1 MDLMGSNTMHT
12 EEAFQRMWGDSIK
25 AVKCQQHARITY
37 GDFLLLMKGQTKEA
51 PSQELDRELKTN
63 VSALHALN
71 ARANLGVVLESS
83 GEGEEMA
90 SPEHVVTLPS
100 GDQVTSDGVIREA
113 TAGRLSL
120 PLQNITEGVP
130 LETVTEGEPMAL
142 PFRSS
147 VPPPSGTQSAPNTP
161 TGQRHMISLEDD
173 ADSPVAT
180 HAGFG
185 VHGQDL
191 TPPETPERGAQDYVT
206 PLSDDRYTVNLPGN
220 FEGIMVPGLP
230 IARPDPY
237 TRKRSKSLG
246 GDDHVNNTSSSN
258 LSTEGKEAS
267 SDLHSLADAVLD
279 MIVPEAH
286 HHASSGRSDLDTLVK
301 DESKTPLVV
310 NRKLYRAHRQLRLS
324 VLEASKRFEEQ
335 QAAHARDVLLA
346 QHEAEG
352 KINDANN
359 MQVIHAGLVMRH
371 GERKHISSEAIRSLL
386 RENQRQQQALVEKF
400 SKRGGRG
407 KRIRKKTVSDMAGM
421 LSSMGQ
427 EEMGNIASR
436 AMASEELAE
445 PPALQ
450 ESLSASDVLSSSSLQ
465 PPDEVEGQIRH
476 ATVPGEFRKTYDPF
490 SRVGQYG
497 SGSAWDSAY
506 PEAH

>member
-25 AVKCQQHARITY
+25 AVKCQQPARITY
-37 GDFLLLMKGQTKEA
+37 GDFLLLMKGQTKES
-51 PSQELDRELKTN
+51 PSQELDRDLKTN
-63 VSALHALN
+63 ASTLLALN
-71 ARANLGVVLESS
+71 ARGTLGVVLEAS
-83 GEGEEMA
+83 GEAEEKA
-90 SPEHVVTLPS
+90 SNDLVMTPPS
-100 GDQVTSDGVIREA
+100 GDQFTSDGGLREA

-130 LETVTEGEPMAL
+130 LETVTEGEPIAL
-142 PFRSS
+142 PFRASI
-147 VPPPSGTQSAPNTP
+147 PPPSGTQSAPNTP
-161 TGQRHMISLEDD
+161 TGQRHMISMEEDM
-173 ADSPVAT
+173 DSPVAMD
-180 HAGFG
+180 AELG
-185 VHGQDL
+185 VQGQNL
-191 TPPETPERGAQDYVT
+191 TPPETPERGARDYVT
-206 PLSDDRYTVNLPGN
+206 PLSDDRYTVNLPGS
-220 FEGIMVPGLP
+220 FDGIMVPGLP
-230 IARPDPY
+230 IARPEPY

-246 GDDHVNNTSSSN
+246 GDDHINNTSNSN
-258 LSTEGKEAS
+258 LSTEGKEATTE
-267 SDLHSLADAVLD
+267 LHSLADVVRD

-286 HHASSGRSDLDTLVK
+286 HHAANSRTDLDNVVR
-301 DESKTPLVV
+301 DETKTPLVV

-352 KINDANN
+352 KVNDANN
-359 MQVIHAGLVMRH
+359 TQVIHAGLVMRH

-427 EEMGNIASR
+427 EEMGNIATR
-436 AMASEELAE
+436 AMASEEMTE

-450 ESLSASDVLSSSSLQ
+450 ESLSASDVVSPSLL

-490 SRVGQYG
+490 SRVGKYG
-497 SGSAWDSAY
+497 AGSEWDSAY
-506 PEAH
+506 PVAH

>member
-63 VSALHALN
+63 AATLHALN
-71 ARANLGVVLESS
+71 ARGTLGVVLEAP
-83 GEGEEMA
+83 GEAEEKA
-90 SPEHVVTLPS
+90 GADQPG
-100 GDQVTSDGVIREA
+100 GDQAIGDGV
-113 TAGRLSL
+113 TTGRFSL

-130 LETVTEGEPMAL
+130 LETVTEGEPIAL
-142 PFRSS
+142 PFRAS

-161 TGQRHMISLEDD
+161 TGQRHMISMEED
-173 ADSPVAT
+173 ADSPGAPD
-180 HAGFG
+180 AGFR
-185 VHGQDL
+185 VHGQSL
-191 TPPETPERGAQDYVT
+191 TPPETPERGAKDYVT

-230 IARPDPY
+230 IARPEPY

-246 GDDHVNNTSSSN
+246 GDDHINNTSNSN
-258 LSTEGKEAS
+258 LSTDGKEATS
-267 SDLHSLADAVLD
+267 GDLHSLADAVRD

-286 HHASSGRSDLDTLVK
+286 HNATSGRPDLDTVVR

-335 QAAHARDVLLA
+335 QAAHARDVLMA

-359 MQVIHAGLVMRH
+359 TQVIHAGLVMRH

-407 KRIRKKTVSDMAGM
+407 KKIRKKTVSDMAGM

-427 EEMGNIASR
+427 EEMGSIATR

-445 PPALQ
+445 PPALL
-450 ESLSASDVLSSSSLQ
+450 ESVSATDVMSSSSLQ

-490 SRVGQYG
+490 SRVGKYG
-497 SGSAWDSAY
+497 SGSAWDSAF